1 MVLSVPF
8 DPHAPVTPETIRDVS
23 EAVYRLK
30 IGKHIVKAML
40 AADAEVD
47 PNDNGARLRRRAEGY
62 DRTTRDYLEVL
73 GYQVPQRTPL
83 PPRKRVAGLDP
94 GYAIVEATEP
104 LGLFEA

>member
-1 MVLSVPF
+1 MPF
-8 DPHAPVTPETIRDVS
+8 DPHAPVTPAMIRDVS
-23 EAVYRLK
+23 EAVFRLQLGPDGLK
-30 IGKHIVKAML
+30 SML
-40 AADAEVD
+40 RVDAEVD

-94 GYAIVEATEP
+94 GYAIVVKTEP